1 MMLINFSNNFWGSS
15 LYALGVGVTLGVF
28 YFIGLWWTV
37 RRIVSSEH
45 VAFLLLGSM
54 FFRIFV
60 VMLSFYLLLGKD
72 WQAILLAL
80 LGFTM
85 LRLVVIR
92 LTRLKQITDIFKPNL
107 VDKEKPQSAGEP
119 L

>member
-1 MMLINFSNNFWGSS
+1 MLINFSNHFWGSS
-15 LYALGVGVTLGVF
+15 LYALGVGVGLGIF

-37 RRIVSSEH
+37 RQIVSNNY
-45 VAFLLLGSM
+45 VALLFLSSM
-54 FFRIFV
+54 FFRISV
-60 VMLSFYLLLGKD
+60 VMLSFYLLLGQD